1 MPRVSRADLPPGPQT
16 PAAVQSFGWWA
27 RPVAYLERCRRQFG
41 KRFTIRQ
48 VGQPPFV
55 IISDPAEI
63 KQAFT
68 APPEIL
74 HPGEGAQI
82 LAPIVG
88 DNSILLLDEGEH
100 LRQRRLVLPA
110 FGGDR
115 IERLREL
122 VEEVTAREIAS
133 WPLGHSIASQEPMQR
148 LTMEVILRAVFGL
161 EPGERLD
168 RLRASLTGM
177 TKFGLSPISLLP
189 PAQRSIAGRGPWAR
203 FKAYRDEVDEITY
216 ELIAERRADADLDA
230 ADILSAFAH
239 ATHEDGSPM
248 TDGEIRDQLM
258 TLMIAGHETTATSLA
273 WAMERLS
280 RSPQALA
287 ELTAEVRAGDDDT
300 YLTATVREVMR
311 VRPVLPVAQPRMTKA
326 PIEVG
331 GWEYPVGVCL
341 MAGAWLVHHD
351 AEIYPDP
358 YAFKPERFLDTE
370 PGTYTWIPFGGGRRR
385 CAGAN
390 LAILEMKAVLREL
403 LRVAD
408 IKSTSKPL
416 EPIRRRAI
424 TISPASGGEV
434 TLVARVGDS
443 IGVNRTVKTA

>member
-1 MPRVSRADLPPGPQT
+1 
-16 PAAVQSFGWWA
+16 
-27 RPVAYLERCRRQFG
+27 
-41 KRFTIRQ
+41 
-48 VGQPPFV
+48 
-55 IISDPAEI
+55 
-63 KQAFT
+63 
-68 APPEIL
+68 
-74 HPGEGAQI
+74 
-82 LAPIVG
+82 
-88 DNSILLLDEGEH
+88 
-100 LRQRRLVLPA
+100 
-110 FGGDR
+110 
-115 IERLREL
+115 
-122 VEEVTAREIAS
+122 
-133 WPLGHSIASQEPMQR
+133 
-148 LTMEVILRAVFGL
+148 
-161 EPGERLD
+161 
-168 RLRASLTGM
+168 
-177 TKFGLSPISLLP
+177 
-189 PAQRSIAGRGPWAR
+189 
-203 FKAYRDEVDEITY
+203 
-216 ELIAERRADADLDA
+216 
-230 ADILSAFAH
+230 
-239 ATHEDGSPM
+239 
-248 TDGEIRDQLM
+248 
-258 TLMIAGHETTATSLA
+258 
-273 WAMERLS
+273 
-280 RSPQALA
+280 
-287 ELTAEVRAGDDDT
+287 VRAGDDDT

-358 YAFKPERFLDTE
+358 YAFKPKRFLDTE

-443 IGVNRTVKTA
+443 IDADRTVKTA